1 MVGKPY
7 IIKPLLTARSTK
19 GHFDLGLIKE
29 KFSRKK
35 SANNITNVQKC
46 NFALGMPKSDRVHRA
61 PPSSTNKIKT
71 LDKNLSHQI
80 HQPSVISTT
89 KI

>member
-35 SANNITNVQKC
+35 SANNLTNVQKC
-46 NFALGMPKSDRVHRA
+46 NFALGMP
-61 PPSSTNKIKT
+61 
-71 LDKNLSHQI
+71 
-80 HQPSVISTT
+80 
-89 KI
+89 